1 MDFPQPSCL
10 VTSSYDKKVREFD
23 LRVPVSLVAD
33 HQEHKK
39 PVLAVASSEHYVY
52 SGGEDKSVCVWDR
65 RGRGILQTVKVCCHC
80 SLVVY
85 LCLYGDVL
93 MNLMFPIPQLNSLV
107 KSVHCGYGRLSC
119 AGQTTVTIFDSS
131 QGTLNQISVSVYI
144 WF

>member
-65 RGRGILQTVKVCCHC
+65 RGRGILQTVKVCY
-80 SLVVY
+80 VVWSA
-85 LCLYGDVL
+85 
-93 MNLMFPIPQLNSLV
+93 I
-107 KSVHCGYGRLSC
+107 VHRWCICVCMEMCG
-119 AGQTTVTIFDSS
+119 
-131 QGTLNQISVSVYI
+131 
-144 WF
+144 